1 MQVNFDNARF
11 DRGGWSVSARGA
23 FTEGIHLISGDTGS
37 GKTTLAL
44 MIAGLLAP
52 TSGTVGREGISSLLV
67 SFQFPEYHVTGRTV
81 SEECISWGLDP
92 SIILSE
98 SHLTGKEDLSP
109 LRLSRGELKRL
120 HLACVLSREPNLLVL
135 DEPFSSLDC
144 VERARFC
151 GAISRRTK
159 GVTII
164 FTHEQEHFPRVDR
177 IWEIVNSSLQCRG
190 SIPDALPF
198 WEHAPEV
205 IRTLVRKGKIPANLT
220 REDIVEAACR
230 T

>member
-1 MQVNFDNARF
+1 MQVSFDTARF
-11 DRGGWSVSARGA
+11 DREGWSVSAQGA
-23 FTEGIHLISGDTGS
+23 FTEGIHLVSGDTGS

-52 TSGTVGREGISSLLV
+52 TSGSVGYEGISSQLA

-81 SEECISWGLDP
+81 SEECASWGLDP
-92 SIILSE
+92 STILSE
-98 SHLTGKEDLSP
+98 SRLMGKNDLSP

-120 HLACVLSREPNLLVL
+120 HLACVLSRESDLLVL

-144 VERARFC
+144 VEKARFC
-151 GAISRRTK
+151 GAISRRTR
-159 GVTII
+159 GITII

-177 IWEIVNSSLQCRG
+177 IWEIADGALRCRG
-190 SIPDALPF
+190 SLPEALPL

-205 IRTLVRKGKIPANLT
+205 IRTLVRQGKIPANLT
-220 REDIVEAACR
+220 RKDIVEAACR